1 MPRLLLYAPR
11 VLPPSQ
17 TFIATQ
23 ARALQR
29 WQPFLIGRQTAQDSL
44 DVDDLLFHD
53 GTTSAPSV
61 GRLQGLA
68 LRARRRIPSIPAA
81 AAALRPDLVH
91 AHFLTG
97 GIEVTASLGRSPYPI
112 VVTAHGFDAT
122 MHGRPSV
129 KIPPHH
135 WMYAG
140 QRRRLLHRPVRFI
153 AISRF
158 IRDELV
164 RHGADPH
171 RVTVHYT
178 GIDTGYFRPADAG
191 VHHGVLFVGRLVTQK
206 GIRELIEAIALLQR
220 RDLSTKLTVIGDG
233 PLRSDCEAL
242 VRRERL
248 DVRFLGQ
255 QPADVVRDEMRRAAV
270 FCVPSRTDAAGAQEG
285 LGMVFLEAQAVG
297 LPVVT
302 TRSGGIAEAVAES
315 RTGLLVDEAS
325 PTDLASAL
333 QALLTD
339 DDLRRRLATAARP
352 WVLQHFDLARQTERL
367 EHLYDEWASAA
378 LAGDEG

>member
-1 MPRLLLYAPR
+1 MRRLLVYAPR

-23 ARALQR
+23 ARALRR
-29 WQPFLIGRQTAQDSL
+29 WQPFLIGRQLVDGSL
-44 DVDDLLFHD
+44 DVGDLLFRD
-53 GTTSAPSV
+53 GTRAAPTV

-122 MHGRPSV
+122 MRGRPSV
-129 KIPPHH
+129 KVPPHH
-135 WMYAG
+135 WMYAA
-140 QRRRLLHRPVRFI
+140 QRRRLLRRPVQFI

-158 IRDELV
+158 IRDELI
-164 RHGADPH
+164 RHGADAD

-178 GIDTGYFRPADAG
+178 GVDTDYFCPDGSVDAA
-191 VHHGVLFVGRLVTQK
+191 GVLFVGRLVAQK
-206 GIRELIEAIALLQR
+206 GVRELIEAMAILR
-220 RDLSTKLTVIGDG
+220 HGGVVTHLTLIGDG
-233 PLRSDCEAL
+233 PLRSECEEL
-242 VRRERL
+242 GRRERL

-255 QPADVVRDEMRRAAV
+255 QPAERVRDEMRRAAV
-270 FCVPSRTDAAGAQEG
+270 FCVPSRTDATGVREG

-302 TRSGGIAEAVAES
+302 TRSGGIPEAVADA
-315 RTGLLVDEAS
+315 RTGLLVDEGSSA
-325 PTDLASAL
+325 DLAAAL
-333 QALLTD
+333 QTVLTD
-339 DDLRRRLATAARP
+339 DELRLRLADAARP
-352 WVLQHFDLARQTERL
+352 RVIQHFDLARQTERL
-367 EHLYDEWASAA
+367 ERLYDEWCG
-378 LAGDEG
+378 LP